1 MAFTATTSN
10 SDAAWRPDVSVFAPV
25 DTVPEAVLL
34 QASTVSGE
42 IIGDAPSL
50 RVGYV
55 TDDDAAVTPE
65 GQEIDESEPTLD
77 EVVVK
82 TSKITQ
88 LVRISNEQWRQ
99 QGTSDQLAQSVRRA
113 LIKKSDILFLSDP
126 DSGIAERDDIV
137 DGGAVD
143 GDLDGLINLET
154 EIREAGG
161 DPRLWILSP
170 RAWAL
175 IRQIKT
181 STDSNVALLGAG
193 VEDMT
198 PRILS
203 LEVVVNPALEPGDGL
218 LVDPSAIVSA
228 VSQIEVATSDQQY
241 FSSDSVALRAIWRV
255 GHEIVRPDRVGRFT
269 IGSAS

>member
-10 SDAAWRPDVSVFAPV
+10 SDAAWRPDVNVFAPV

-34 QASTVSGE
+34 QATTVSGE

-55 TDDDAAVTPE
+55 TDDDATVTAE
-65 GQEIDESEPTLD
+65 GQEIDEGEPELD
-77 EVVVK
+77 EVVVT
-82 TSKITQ
+82 TSKISQ

-99 QGTSDQLAQSVRRA
+99 LGTSDQLAQSVRRA
-113 LIKKSDILFLSDP
+113 LIKKSDLLFLSDP

-137 DGGAVD
+137 DGGDVD
-143 GDLDGLINLET
+143 GNLDELINLET

-181 STDSNVALLGAG
+181 STDSNVSLVGAG
-193 VEDMT
+193 VEDTT
-198 PRILS
+198 PRLLS
-203 LEVVVNPALEPGDGL
+203 VPIIVNPALAPGDGL
-218 LVDPSAIVSA
+218 LVDPAAIVSA

-269 IGSAS
+269 IGSSS